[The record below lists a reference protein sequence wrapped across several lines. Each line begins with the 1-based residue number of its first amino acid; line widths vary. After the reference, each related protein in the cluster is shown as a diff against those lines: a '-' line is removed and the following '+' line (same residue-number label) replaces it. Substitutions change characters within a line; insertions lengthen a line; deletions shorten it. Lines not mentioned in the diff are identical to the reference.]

1 MCRAARGFYNGVGS
15 KNPEPSANERWLF
28 MASANVFEFTAD
40 NWEQEVVKSDKPV
53 LVDFWAPWCG
63 PCRALAP
70 TVERVATQYA
80 GRVKVGKV
88 NTDENEGLAIK
99 YGITSIPQLLV
110 FKGSEKPREQL
121 AGAQREDVIA
131 KMLDR
136 ALEA

>member
-1 MCRAARGFYNGVGS
+1 
-15 KNPEPSANERWLF
+15 
-28 MASANVFEFTAD
+28 MASANVMEFTAD

-110 FKGSEKPREQL
+110 FKGGEQPREQL